1 MPTLGSGQ
9 DGYVV
14 SFDYVSDKFVVRPDN
29 SGLPE
34 APIDGLSYVRKDE
47 AWEADP
53 IQTDAP
59 NDGLRYIWRNEAWEE
74 DKNTLD
80 TLIDTNIVT
89 PTNG

>member
-1 MPTLGSGQ
+1 MFDSGLNKWTNDPIPAQQLRALDDTSMPTLGSGQ

-59 NDGLRYIWRNEAWEE
+59 NDGLRYI
-74 DKNTLD
+74 
-80 TLIDTNIVT
+80 
-89 PTNG
+89 

>member
-14 SFDYVSDKFVVRPDN
+14 GFDYVSDKFIVRPDN

-34 APIDGLSYVRKDE
+34 APIDGIAYNRKDE

-59 NDGLRYIWRNEAWEE
+59 NDGF
-74 DKNTLD
+74 
-80 TLIDTNIVT
+80 
-89 PTNG
+89 